1 MMTEAQAKA
10 MNEMTV
16 FEARMLA
23 IEGMCVI
30 AGNGQLFA
38 ICEDSKEVREKF
50 EKLRC
55 ENGY

>member
-1 MMTEAQAKA
+1 MSKAQEES
-10 MNEMTV
+10 MNDITV
-16 FEARMLA
+16 YEARMLA
-23 IEGMCVI
+23 TEGMCVI

-50 EKLRC
+50 EKMRC

>member
-1 MMTEAQAKA
+1 MSEEAAKA

-23 IEGMCVI
+23 VESMCVI

-38 ICEDSKEVREKF
+38 ICEDNKEVRERF